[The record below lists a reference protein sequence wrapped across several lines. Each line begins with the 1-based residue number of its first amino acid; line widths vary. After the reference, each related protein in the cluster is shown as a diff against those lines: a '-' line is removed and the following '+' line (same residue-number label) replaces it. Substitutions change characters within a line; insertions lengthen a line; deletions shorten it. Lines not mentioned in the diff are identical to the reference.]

1 MLSGK
6 HVQGSII
13 TDFLALQAP
22 LKGKRLSGEMLFLK
36 RFLVFTGQQKKKC
49 NFRSLSALFFKKYH

>member
-1 MLSGK
+1 MKTSKYNYLLLSGK

-22 LKGKRLSGEMLFLK
+22 LERI
-36 RFLVFTGQQKKKC
+36 FT
-49 NFRSLSALFFKKYH
+49 AVW